1 MLQHINMKDNLNRK
15 IEYLRISLIDRC
27 NLRCRYCMPE
37 QGVEKNLHEDILTLE
52 EILHLVQ
59 LMSQLGIRKVR
70 LTGGEPLIRRNILTL
85 IKEIHKI
92 PSIEN
97 IALTTNGILLEDM
110 ADDLVNAGIN
120 QINISLDTLREDV
133 FEFITRRKGLEK
145 VLSGLEAIE
154 KAGCTDIKINCVPI
168 KGINEADIAPLAALA
183 KDRNIKMRYIE
194 MMPVGCAF
202 ESGFRGIPMNEVLR
216 LISEKH
222 GELIPAK
229 KAENKVLGPAQY
241 YDIAG
246 FKGQIGYIDAL
257 QHKFCDKC
265 NRVRLTSEGFLKL
278 CLNNN
283 DGVDLRT
290 PLRNGADDDTLL
302 DILKSTINRKPKEH
316 YFLDESNALK
326 DKRNMYQVGG

>member
-1 MLQHINMKDNLNRK
+1 MFDNLNRK

-37 QGVEKNLHEDILTLE
+37 QGIKKNSQRDILTLE

-59 LMSQLGIRKVR
+59 LMSRLGIRKVR
-70 LTGGEPLIRRNILTL
+70 LTGGEPLIRRDILSLIRNIRQ
-85 IKEIHKI
+85 I
-92 PSIEN
+92 SAIEN
-97 IALTTNGILLEDM
+97 VAITTNGIMLEEM
-110 ADDLVNAGIN
+110 AADLIAAGVD
-120 QINISLDTLREDV
+120 QVNISLDTLRPDV
-133 FEFITRRKGLEK
+133 FEYITRRRGLDR
-145 VLSGLEAIE
+145 VLRGLDAIE
-154 KAGCTDIKINCVPI
+154 KAGCTDIKINCVPMQ
-168 KGINEADIAPLAALA
+168 GVNEEDIPHLAALA

-202 ESGFRGIPMNEVLR
+202 ESGFRGINMDRVLE
-216 LISEKH
+216 LIAEKH
-222 GELIPAK
+222 GPLIPVK
-229 KAENKVLGPAQY
+229 DKVNKVAGPANY
-241 YDIAG
+241 YRIDG

-283 DGVDLRT
+283 EGIDLRA
-290 PLRNGADDDTLL
+290 PLRNNASDDALL
-302 DILKSTINRKPKEH
+302 DMLSAAINRKPKEH